1 MRLPA
6 AATLMLGLVLAFWLV
21 AAADTAAPAAGQATQ
36 VANLATPGPL
46 DKITQEP
53 YVLTWQKDPR
63 YRGRDPFETVL
74 HEVTGPAGKAAPKIA
89 IPRTP
94 GEEAAFTDKAL
105 TLVKEAEGAL
115 GDADY
120 KAVKERI
127 ETLREMI
134 AVKLVTQP
142 AKDKM
147 VLVTA
152 QFGDLEKRY
161 ASIRARAA
169 LTEAL
174 QLAALMQGYFESG
187 RYGEVITTEDKVHA
201 LDGDE
206 GLRNPEV
213 AATGAEVLKK
223 VADLKRRAQIH
234 VEFDKKEFKIDAVS
248 HFPEGRSFAIV
259 NGEVYGEGVSVEPEL
274 SVAQV
279 DNNRVTF
286 NFKGEEISLGLAQ

>member
-1 MRLPA
+1 MRLSAVA
-6 AATLMLGLVLAFWLV
+6 ALVLGLVLAFWLV
-21 AAADTAAPAAGQATQ
+21 AAADTAAPEAGQV
-36 VANLATPGPL
+36 VANLTAPSPL

-63 YRGRDPFETVL
+63 FKGRDPFLTVL
-74 HEVTGPAGKAAPKIA
+74 HEVTAAAGKTAPKIA

-94 GEEAAFTDKAL
+94 GEEMAFADKAL
-105 TLVKEAEGAL
+105 SLIKEAEGAL

-127 ETLREMI
+127 DTLREMVAI
-134 AVKLVTQP
+134 KLVTGP
-142 AKDKM
+142 AQEKM
-147 VLVTA
+147 AAVAV
-152 QFGDLEKRY
+152 QFDELEKRY

-174 QLAALMQGYFESG
+174 QLAALMQGYFDSG
-187 RYGEVITTEDKVHA
+187 RYGETISTEDKVHA
-201 LDGDE
+201 LDNEE
-206 GLRNPEV
+206 GLRNGEV

-234 VEFDKKEFKIDAVS
+234 VEFEKKELKIDAVS
-248 HFPEGRSFAIV
+248 HFPAGRSFAIV